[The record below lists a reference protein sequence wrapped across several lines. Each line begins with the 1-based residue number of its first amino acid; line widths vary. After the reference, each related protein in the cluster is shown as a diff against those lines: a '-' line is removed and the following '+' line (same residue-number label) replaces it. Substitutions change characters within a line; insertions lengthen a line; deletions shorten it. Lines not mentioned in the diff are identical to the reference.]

1 MTYTVGFLLF
11 LLLISR
17 YLTGV
22 ERDTSVHLAF
32 ETECAHSGF
41 WGFKKNTIF
50 RKEHV
55 QSVALITF
63 LSLLWLFF
71 LLLFPDSKPR
81 LLWLAECCATF
92 IFKYHLR
99 ICM

>member
-22 ERDTSVHLAF
+22 ERDTSVNLAF

-41 WGFKKNTIF
+41 WGFKKNTQFFEKNMF
-50 RKEHV
+50 RV
-55 QSVALITF
+55 
-63 LSLLWLFF
+63 
-71 LLLFPDSKPR
+71 
-81 LLWLAECCATF
+81 
-92 IFKYHLR
+92 
-99 ICM
+99 